1 MVKSC
6 LIGDSMPRM
15 DTLLVHTRPT
25 DQIWSFLGYMIYV
38 FPIFHGERGSN
49 SPKLIK
55 IVFLYHVSV
64 FQPTV
69 GFLEGI
75 ASFG

>member
-1 MVKSC
+1 
-6 LIGDSMPRM
+6 MPRM

-25 DQIWSFLGYMIYV
+25 PDQIWSFPGYMIYV

-49 SPKLIK
+49 TPKLCSYI
-55 IVFLYHVSV
+55 ICFYVS
-64 FQPTV
+64 TTA